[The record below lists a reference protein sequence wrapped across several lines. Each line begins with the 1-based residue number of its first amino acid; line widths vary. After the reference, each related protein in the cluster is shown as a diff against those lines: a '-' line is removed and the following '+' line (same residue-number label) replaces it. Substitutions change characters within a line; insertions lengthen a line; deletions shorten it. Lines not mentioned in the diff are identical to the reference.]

1 MAYRQRNTKSDWL
14 DIMMTQKKYH
24 KIFLGHTFLF
34 THYPVFDNLQ
44 TEITKSVE
52 KGEILPVD
60 GKMLFIN
67 VMSLNVFT
75 FIAYPLLETALGD
88 LMADRER
95 FLAAR
100 KAENIEVIMSRI
112 LKR

>member
-1 MAYRQRNTKSDWL
+1 MSRPERYELLQSRISQYA
-14 DIMMTQKKYH
+14 
-24 KIFLGHTFLF
+24 GA
-34 THYPVFDNLQ
+34 VFDNLQ

-75 FIAYPLLETALGD
+75 FIAYPLLETAMGD

-95 FLAAR
+95 FLAIR

>member
-1 MAYRQRNTKSDWL
+1 M
-14 DIMMTQKKYH
+14 QKRISQYSGV
-24 KIFLGHTFLF
+24 I
-34 THYPVFDNLQ
+34 FDNLQ
-44 TEITKSVE
+44 SEITKAVE
-52 KGEILPVD
+52 RGEILPID
-60 GKMLFIN
+60 GRMLFIN

-75 FIAYPLLETALGD
+75 FIAYPLLETAMGD

-95 FLAAR
+95 FLAIR